1 MKRIPLLG
9 IGLFTVSLL
18 ISLPAFAAAL
28 STLPPEQTQGAV
40 TYRSG
45 GIGRDEAQAFAAAST
60 QYPLT
65 LEFAAK
71 HTPHAEFLADVHITI
86 KDVRGQSIL
95 DTQSDG
101 PFLLAKLPAGY
112 YTVTARQ
119 QGQTLTRNVHVT
131 AAKSAHVLFLW
142 TAKTAV

>member
-1 MKRIPLLG
+1 MKRLHLV

-18 ISLPAFAAAL
+18 TSLPIFAAAL
-28 STLPPEQTQGAV
+28 GTLPPEQTRGAV

-45 GIGRDEAQAFAAAST
+45 GIGHDEAQAFAAAST
-60 QYPLT
+60 QYPLA

-71 HTPHAEFLADVHITI
+71 HTSHAAFLADVHVTI

-95 DTQSDG
+95 DTHSDG

-112 YTVTARQ
+112 YSVTAEQ
-119 QGQTLTRNVHVT
+119 QGQALTRNVHV
-131 AAKSAHVLFLW
+131 APAKSSHVLFLW
-142 TAKTAV
+142 TAEH

>member
-1 MKRIPLLG
+1 MKRTHFLG
-9 IGLFTVSLL
+9 IGLFTASLL
-18 ISLPAFAAAL
+18 TSLPAFAAAL

-45 GIGRDEAQAFAAAST
+45 GIGHDEAQAFAAASS

-71 HTPHAEFLADVHITI
+71 HTPHAAFLADVHVTI
-86 KDVRGQSIL
+86 KDVRGKSIL

-112 YTVTARQ
+112 YTVTAQQ
-119 QGQTLTRNVHVT
+119 QGQPLTRNVHVT
-131 AAKSAHVLFLW
+131 AATPTHMLFLW